1 MHVHTCVCV
10 YWGFWEKE
18 FYFSFLGITKKSD
31 VHLTNQCGVYEGTSA
46 GQPVFIT
53 PEPQTAP
60 WKGTLQN
67 LHCGGIVLNLWV
79 KPHLKT
85 KHFPSQKWLGLFP
98 FLFFF
103 VSVGWGFCHSPQSST
118 TRFTLISSSLYEP
131 LETRVMWGT
140 HCHIESWMA
149 DNNDDSHLRNGTPI
163 WKGFI
168 HSVKS

>member
-1 MHVHTCVCV
+1 MWADIILTPSLFLPLLITISNFTLALHQILLAQAAIKSFNSIQLTSLDFHNVYVCVCTCTHV
-10 YWGFWEKE
+10 CVFTGASEKRN
-18 FYFSFLGITKKSD
+18 FISPFLGITKKSD

-98 FLFFF
+98 FLF
-103 VSVGWGFCHSPQSST
+103 C
-118 TRFTLISSSLYEP
+118 
-131 LETRVMWGT
+131 
-140 HCHIESWMA
+140 
-149 DNNDDSHLRNGTPI
+149 
-163 WKGFI
+163 
-168 HSVKS
+168 